1 MDMKLTKTAVEALDS
16 PAKGYAI
23 HWDSDMPGF
32 GVRVTSGGVKSY
44 ILQARIRGREKRI
57 TLARCADISADT
69 ARKRAMQLRGEI
81 SGGGDPVARR
91 QRERMESV
99 NLETAFEDYLKTKDL
114 RPRTEYDMRRVLIET
129 FSDWRKK
136 PITRITRLMVE
147 RRYLER
153 VESSK
158 ARANV
163 AFRYL
168 RAVMN
173 LAMSRYRDGEGK
185 PVLLENPVRALSEA
199 RLWRKVGRRRTVLSP
214 DDLKVW
220 VPAILR
226 LGESPHRKESEGK
239 LKPKLRHGEV
249 FRDLFLFLALT
260 GARKSEALG
269 LKKSDVDLSR
279 GVLTFFNTKNR
290 TDHELPLTPQLREI
304 LARRLKDGPGDYVF
318 SSPHDGRPVA
328 NMRHTFDR
336 VHEETG
342 LRFALH
348 DLRRLAATSL
358 ERLGVPTFTVK
369 AILNHLTA
377 VSDVTGGYV
386 QVDHGM
392 KLAALEKLS
401 DFILRQAGS
410 GEKVVKLRT
419 KRGAA

>member
-1 MDMKLTKTAVEALDS
+1 MDIKLTKTAVEALKAPS
-16 PAKGYAI
+16 QGYAI

-57 TLARCADISADT
+57 TMARCNDISADT

-99 NLETAFEDYLKTKDL
+99 SLEKAFEDYLKIKDL

-129 FSDWRKK
+129 FPDWRKK
-136 PITRITRLMVE
+136 PVTRITRLMVE

-153 VESSK
+153 VEKSK

-168 RAVMN
+168 RAVLN

-185 PVLLENPVRALSEA
+185 PVLLENPVRALTEA
-199 RLWRKVGRRRTVLSP
+199 RLWRRVGRRRTVLTP
-214 DDLKVW
+214 DDLKTW
-220 VPAILR
+220 VPAILS
-226 LGESPHRKESEGK
+226 LGEPPRRKAGEGK
-239 LKPKLRHGEV
+239 IKPKLRHGEV
-249 FRDLFLFLALT
+249 MRDLLLFLALT

-269 LKKSDVDLSR
+269 LKKSDVDLRR
-279 GVLTFFNTKNR
+279 GVVLFRDTKNR
-290 TDHELPLTPQLREI
+290 TDHELPLSSPLREI
-304 LARRLKDGPGDYVF
+304 LARRLEAGPGEHVF
-318 SSPHDGRPVA
+318 SSPHDGRQVT
-328 NMRHTFDR
+328 NLRFTLER
-336 VHEETG
+336 VREETG

-386 QVDHGM
+386 QVDRDM
-392 KLAALEKLS
+392 KHAALEKLS
-401 DFILRQAGS
+401 DFILRQAG
-410 GEKVVKLRT
+410 GGKVVKLR
-419 KRGAA
+419 RRA